1 MAPGRMPAE
10 EEVAAPEIAER
21 ERPGRARPGGGRDG
35 GCTAGS
41 SGTRHGGGG
50 SRNAQIE
57 I

>member
-1 MAPGRMPAE
+1 MSAE
-10 EEVAAPEIAER
+10 EEFAAPEIAER
-21 ERPGRARPGGGRDG
+21 EEAGA
-35 GCTAGS
+35 CTAGS